1 MPALET
7 PHQAQAVHERPR
19 ATGRKRKRPFPLH
32 QRRKDLARLVVR
44 RHDRLPRDCWT
55 YIKVAA
61 WHCPR
66 GPNRRAALMHWF
78 ELVARFN
85 QFERI

>member
-1 MPALET
+1 
-7 PHQAQAVHERPR
+7 
-19 ATGRKRKRPFPLH
+19 
-32 QRRKDLARLVVR
+32 
-44 RHDRLPRDCWT
+44 
-55 YIKVAA
+55 VAA